1 MSQPE
6 SSMTSNKPYFLRA
19 LYEWIADNNMVP
31 HIAVDATK
39 NNLKIPLQ
47 FVKDGQIVLNISV
60 SAANKLQMTNE
71 FISFNARFGG
81 IGMEVYIPIG
91 AVSAIYARE
100 TGEGM
105 MFDTSD
111 DDGGGAPPPSDDK
124 PILSIVK

>member
-1 MSQPE
+1 M
-6 SSMTSNKPYFLRA
+6 MTSNKPYFLRA
-19 LYEWIADNNMVP
+19 LYEWIADNHMVP
-31 HIAVDATK
+31 HINVDATK
-39 NNLKIPLQ
+39 NNLKIPMQ
-47 FVKDGQIVLNISV
+47 FVKDGQIVLNISTE
-60 SAANKLQMTNE
+60 AANHLQMTND

-81 IGMEVYIPIG
+81 VPMQVYIPIG

-111 DDGGGAPPPSDDK
+111 DDDGGGSPPPADDK